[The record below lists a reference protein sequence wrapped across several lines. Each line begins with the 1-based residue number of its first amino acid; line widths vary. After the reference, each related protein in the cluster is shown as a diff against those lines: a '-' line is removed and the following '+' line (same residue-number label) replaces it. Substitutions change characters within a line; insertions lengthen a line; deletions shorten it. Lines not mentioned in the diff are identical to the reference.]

1 MVFPSILSVLWL
13 DKVENLA
20 KLQSIIIIVLER
32 RTQCTVDF
40 LQDMITISSLID
52 PMPKLLKL
60 NRNLT

>member
-20 KLQSIIIIVLER
+20 KLQSIIIIMLER